1 MFNDIDDREKK
12 LRRQQKQQVD
22 KDEKWGFF
30 QRG

>member
-1 MFNDIDDREKK
+1 MFNDIRQRKK